1 MFADEEIKE
10 IPESI
15 FMKPGDEIIRFD
27 LRFFS
32 SVKMNRDHVDLFYFC
47 FMPIVFLAAFGKC
60 V

>member
-27 LRFFS
+27 LRFFQ
-32 SVKMNRDHVDLFYFC
+32 VER
-47 FMPIVFLAAFGKC
+47 
-60 V
+60 